1 MILRLSVS
9 RVARRAQRA
18 FTLVEV
24 MVAMAIIG
32 IAFTALYAGIT
43 MGTTTIAQARESLRA
58 NQILTDRIEEC
69 RLYSWDYLTNSS
81 NIPTNFVEPFY
92 PTNSNLAVSDVV
104 VGTNGIGSTFSYY
117 GTMSIGAVSLTN
129 NYADGLRLI
138 TVTLVW
144 TNGSVQRTRTIST
157 YVARNGMQTFVQ

>member
-1 MILRLSVS
+1 MILRLSAN
-9 RVARRAQRA
+9 RVARRGQVA

-32 IAFTALYAGIT
+32 ISFTALYAGIT

-58 NQILTDRIEEC
+58 NQIMTDRIEEC
-69 RLYSWDYLTNSS
+69 RLYPWDYLTNIS

-104 VGTNGIGSTFSYY
+104 VGTNNIGSTFTYF
-117 GTMSIGAVSLTN
+117 GTMSIAGTSLTN
-129 NYADGLRLI
+129 NYADGLRLV

-144 TNGSVQRTRTIST
+144 TNGNVPRLRSIST
-157 YVARNGMQTFVQ
+157 LIARNGLQNYVR